1 MRCLSIRQ
9 PWAWLIVHGHKP
21 VENRDWVCTFR
32 GEFLVHAGKTFEQQ
46 ALDAILDEFPELE
59 PLLPETYDLG
69 GIVGAAR
76 LVDCVTEFGSR
87 WFTGPFG
94 FVLAD
99 ARPLTFRPFRGQLSF
114 FDVPVTPDLQHELTR
129 ATPAEAERAGQERM
143 F

>member
-21 VENRDWVCTFR
+21 VENRDWLCTFR

-46 ALDAILDEFPELE
+46 ALDGILEEFPELE
-59 PLLPETYDLG
+59 PLLPESYDLG

-76 LVDCVTEFGSR
+76 LVDCVTEFNSR

-94 FVLAD
+94 FVLANP
-99 ARPLTFRPFRGQLSF
+99 RPITFRPFRGQLGF

-129 ATPAEAERAGQERM
+129 ATPAEAETAGQERM